1 MERHIVHGLIC
12 RRYEEV
18 HGAVPEIAY
27 GRFISAGGAA
37 ATKAALGYRRA
48 EAQALF
54 LETYL
59 DRPIEAELSEI
70 FGRPISRRD
79 IVEIGNLAS
88 DNALS
93 MVQLWAATANDLGGD
108 AEVAVAVLTRQLRA
122 MFRRLGLTLHEIAPA
137 RPERLSEGG
146 ARWGRYYEQDPVVC
160 AGLISDGQSRL
171 AAMIR
176 RRERKLA

>member
-12 RRYEEV
+12 WRYEEV

-27 GRFISAGGAA
+27 GRFIGAGGAA

-48 EAQALF
+48 EAQAMF

-70 FGRPISRRD
+70 FGRPIPRRN

-88 DNALS
+88 DNLLNGHGDS
-93 MVQLWAATANDLGGD
+93 FGLGNPFS
-108 AEVAVAVLTRQLRA
+108 LRSGNQYTP
-122 MFRRLGLTLHEIAPA
+122 L
-137 RPERLSEGG
+137 RPKTMTFSLRTG
-146 ARWGRYYEQDPVVC
+146 W
-160 AGLISDGQSRL
+160 
-171 AAMIR
+171 
-176 RRERKLA
+176 